1 MNFNCLPGDR
11 ICAEFDHDREA
22 EAGTSLSHL
31 CKQLLLRQQET
42 WPTLKSGYD
51 AVAQALV
58 RTIDCDDFSVKLQ
71 FNPRRIVSSSA
82 KVDSA
87 AIAARPCF
95 LCPANLPEAQLGI
108 LYRRQFLILCNPF
121 PIFSNHFTISSLEH
135 RPQAIEDNLDVFLHL
150 ARDLAPSFAV
160 FYNGPQCG
168 ASAPDHL
175 HFQACPVGSL
185 PIETELED
193 NRPILPISRHLS
205 ASVYR
210 VENLGR
216 ATLLI
221 EESDIG
227 AVKKTMQKI
236 LAVMK
241 SDGATEM
248 EPMLNLYAQFNEGKL
263 LVLLFPRQKNRP
275 DLYYLEGTEQVLIS
289 PGSVE
294 MGGLLVTPIE
304 RDFRRLNPEIIRH
317 IYREVSVHPVLLKKW
332 THQLSLTKD

>member
-1 MNFNCLPGDR
+1 MDP
-11 ICAEFDHDREA
+11 
-22 EAGTSLSHL
+22 
-31 CKQLLLRQQET
+31 
-42 WPTLKSGYD
+42 
-51 AVAQALV
+51 
-58 RTIDCDDFSVKLQ
+58 
-71 FNPRRIVSSSA
+71 
-82 KVDSA
+82 A

-121 PIFSNHFTISSLEH
+121 PIFSSHFTISSLEH
-135 RPQAIEDNLDVFLHL
+135 RPQAIEDNLDVFLYL

-185 PIETELED
+185 PIETELD
-193 NRPILPISRHLS
+193 DGRLILPISKHLYS
-205 ASVYR
+205 SVYR
-210 VENLGR
+210 AENLGR
-216 ATLLI
+216 ATLFI
-221 EESDIG
+221 EGSDIG
-227 AVKKTMQKI
+227 AVKETMQKI

-241 SDGATEM
+241 SAGATEM
-248 EPMLNLYAQFNEGKL
+248 EPMLNIHATFKEGKWRI
-263 LVLLFPRQKNRP
+263 LLFPRQKNRP

-294 MGGLLVTPIE
+294 MGGLLVAPVE

-317 IYREVSVHPVLLKKW
+317 IYREVSVHPVLLERW
-332 THQLSLTKD
+332 AHQLSLTTD